1 MADHMA
7 LTPDEIVAA
16 ITKVQEGDPKPFME
30 GLFVVAS
37 KYNELVPFKFNRLQ
51 ERMHEARTG
60 HDYWLKYRQGGS
72 SLYHLGV
79 STAEAICNPYF
90 NTACITLSTDRGRT
104 KERLFQHVKRF
115 ISNLPEEI
123 RPSMGHERADYIEF
137 DQLHS
142 QIYIGTVGSREF
154 GRSETIHR
162 LIVTELGSFTS
173 AEAEMTLTS
182 AIESVVPGGEIIFE
196 TTPKLMGSP
205 AHRLYVDC
213 KFGKKPYTAHFAP
226 WYWCEDYHFPEGD
239 FQALERDKGPI
250 VLTEEE
256 QLLSKRFEKDGVAVE
271 DRIRWRRAKLADR
284 ETDFFSEY
292 PEDEITAWQAST
304 HSVFPADRIRQ
315 MMQEMRAPSEIIDGF
330 VRIYKERSGLRR
342 YVIGADAAAGV
353 PGGDNSALVV
363 LCVET
368 GEVVAVLHGLIGG
381 PDLIRM
387 GAELA
392 TKYKA
397 SVGGERDA
405 WTLPLLEGLE
415 RLGIEVYYHDDDM
428 KMGFPNTN
436 TSKVQGMGALRN
448 AISERDFRSEDEA
461 LVQELSEY
469 ARTTDPDSKVE
480 KYGSPPGLH
489 DDLVDASKRAQQ
501 MRLAAPGGGVLRVT
515 VNQEDLISSYPE
527 PRHGW

>member
-1 MADHMA
+1 VP
-7 LTPDEIVAA
+7 LTSEEIDDA
-16 ITKVQEGDPKPFME
+16 IEQVHAGNPRPFME

-37 KYNELVPFKFNRLQ
+37 KYGELVPFTFNRLQ
-51 ERMHEARTG
+51 DRMHEQRTG
-60 HDYWLKYRQGGS
+60 HDYWLKFRQGGS
-72 SLYHLGV
+72 SVYHLGV
-79 STAEAICNPYF
+79 STAKACCTPYF

-115 ISNLPEEI
+115 VDNLPDEV
-123 RPSMGHERADYIEF
+123 RPSRGHERADYIEF
-137 DQLHS
+137 DKLHS

-162 LIVTELGSFTS
+162 LIITEMGSFTT

-213 KFGKKPYTAHFAP
+213 KLGKKPYKAHFAP
-226 WYWCEDYHFPEGD
+226 WYWCEDYWLREESFE
-239 FQALERDKGPI
+239 ALEHDRGPI
-250 VLTEEE
+250 ILTEVEE
-256 QLLSKRFEKDGVAVE
+256 LLATHFEKDGVPVA

-284 ETDFFSEY
+284 ETDFYSEY
-292 PEDEITAWQAST
+292 PEDELTAWQAST

-315 MMQEMRAPSEIIDGF
+315 MMQEMRPPSDIIDGV
-330 VRIYKERSGLRR
+330 VRIYKEHSGLRR

-368 GEVVAVLHGLIGG
+368 GEVVAVLHGLVGG
-381 PDLIRM
+381 ATLIRM

-392 TKYKA
+392 TRYKA
-397 SVGGERDA
+397 PVGGERDA
-405 WTLPLLEGLE
+405 WTLPLLDGLE
-415 RLGIEVYYHDDDM
+415 RLGIEVYYHEDDN

-436 TSKVQGMGALRN
+436 TSRVQGMGALRG
-448 AISERDFRSEDEA
+448 AISENDFRSEDEA
-461 LVQELSEY
+461 LVQELSQY

-480 KYGSPPGLH
+480 KYGAPPGLH
-489 DDLVDASKRAQQ
+489 DDLVDAAQRAQQ
-501 MRLAAPGGGVLRVT
+501 MRLAAPGGGVLRVQT
-515 VNQEDLISSYPE
+515 DTQGLVASYEAVPSG
-527 PRHGW
+527 PGRF